1 MSIHDRARAAL
12 SKARKE
18 GRRIYFLIKVGV
30 YDDGAPI
37 YCGITRKEYKE
48 GQDAYVQT
56 WVDGDFRNTNKI
68 EKI

>member
-12 SKARKE
+12 SKARRE
-18 GRRIYFLIKVGV
+18 GRRISFLVRWGTYK
-30 YDDGAPI
+30 DGSPAYMSIP
-37 YCGITRKEYKE
+37 RKEYKE
-48 GQDAYVQT
+48 EQDAYVQT